1 MTKTVEI
8 YGYDLQPEALAR
20 LLEAFETTIEDENW
34 DIFPIAIIERELDD
48 R

>member
-8 YGYDLQPEALAR
+8 YIYDLEPKARAR

-34 DIFPIAIIERELDD
+34 DTFPIAIIEREFDD